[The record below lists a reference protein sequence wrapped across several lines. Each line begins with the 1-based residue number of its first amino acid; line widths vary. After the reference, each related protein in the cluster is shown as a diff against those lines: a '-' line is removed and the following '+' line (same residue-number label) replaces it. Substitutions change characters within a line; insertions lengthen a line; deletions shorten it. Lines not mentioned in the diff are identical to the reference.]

1 MISLITNLGI
11 MLAMKIIF
19 EKKENLD
26 KRLTIADVEEN
37 QFFVCGVGYLCQ
49 KIRDS
54 RYTTIAGPD
63 GILSCGIF
71 DGGSDYKIIRIL
83 PKIAKIEF

>member
-1 MISLITNLGI
+1 

-26 KRLTIADVEEN
+26 KQLTIADVEVN

-49 KIRDS
+49 KIRGS

-63 GILSCGIF
+63 GILSCESF
-71 DGGSDYKIIRIL
+71 NSNPDYQITRIL
-83 PKIAKIEF
+83 PKIAKIEFWS